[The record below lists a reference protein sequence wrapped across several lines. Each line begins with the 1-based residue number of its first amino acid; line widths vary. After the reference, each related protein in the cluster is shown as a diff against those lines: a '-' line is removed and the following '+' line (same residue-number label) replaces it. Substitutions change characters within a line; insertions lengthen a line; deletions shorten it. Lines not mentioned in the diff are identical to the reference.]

1 MIMDGHSRLTCIRP
15 TNSRKIYTRPC
26 RPSTACETPAK
37 LAPTYL
43 EDYDCHLAAEWP
55 LTLSNAHWLQA
66 RRALPLTMEGQA
78 WMTFDESR
86 H

>member
-1 MIMDGHSRLTCIRP
+1 MH
-15 TNSRKIYTRPC
+15 
-26 RPSTACETPAK
+26 PSNQLEKDLHPPLQAFHCLRNACQARTD
-37 LAPTYL
+37 LL
-43 EDYDCHLAAEWP
+43 GGFRRYDCHLAAEWP

-78 WMTFDESR
+78 WMTFGESR